1 MSFAPRS
8 LALSKGMRCAH
19 NRLSIASRAGSPLL
33 SSGRNVS
40 TVISR
45 SRALHYASAT
55 QQLPSIS
62 SFRALSNLRQPTPGV
77 VCRSFT
83 SSRNAAPFPPT
94 EPSGEEYVNPY
105 KAKRKWP
112 PDMSKLSPKQQFR
125 LERKYR
131 RRSKQKWARPTWTKW
146 TKLVQ
151 WGLIGFV
158 LVYSVL
164 FMEMKDAGP
173 NPFQGFRDYLK
184 GLLDDSVS
192 SGRRPALRSESTS
205 PVEKTGSQ

>member
-8 LALSKGMRCAH
+8 LVSGKG
-19 NRLSIASRAGSPLL
+19 AGSPLL
-33 SSGRNVS
+33 SFGRNVS
-40 TVISR
+40 TVLSR
-45 SRALHYASAT
+45 SRALHHASAT
-55 QQLPSIS
+55 QQLPSLS
-62 SFRALSNLRQPTPGV
+62 SFRAFSNLGQPPAGV
-77 VCRSFT
+77 VYRSFT
-83 SSRNAAPFPPT
+83 SSSRNAASSPPT

-184 GLLDDSVS
+184 GLLDDSVL

-205 PVEKTGSQ
+205 PVEKTGNQ